1 MNTVCCLFVT
11 LLFHQAI
18 SGVVRGPPAFS
29 NPVYSDSYLPAAMQV
44 IFHAVDQLKL
54 LQLTEAI
61 ANTSPISHINWYEQ
75 NQEFST
81 ASTETET
88 TQSDKGIEEDGVS
101 TEIIPETSNTVENT
115 TKSYE
120 IGEESTENT
129 SSEPIEETSNHQESP
144 EVNAETPETNYATPE
159 TNYETPEDVQ
169 DVQETNE
176 EVPEENHHEWSLS
189 TVDTNASSATETTA
203 GSDVPYSKYRYFS
216 IEISILK
223 ESIEQKKK
231 EPTVE
236 SVVQEVYEIL
246 RPTPSEFLDVDT
258 ATMTESKNA
267 AGVSVEN
274 ETEHTEDEND
284 ENRFTRLGERVTQ
297 VPRPSLISYLKRAR
311 VPPSATLQQLANL
324 YDSLSKDARKQGFGK
339 YTGYSDEVL
348 NTLET
353 SAEGGIVPQLKQL
366 LEKVLERNELMRVDS
381 RNKTR
386 QAIQDL
392 NDPSSSLNK
401 ELRPLLPLRYSL

>member
-1 MNTVCCLFVT
+1 MLKLINNA
-11 LLFHQAI
+11 H
-18 SGVVRGPPAFS
+18 VVQTNKTGLRNRSIDTKQPHL
-29 NPVYSDSYLPAAMQV
+29 VQV

-203 GSDVPYSKYRYFS
+203 GSTS
-216 IEISILK
+216 ISTGSLSVE